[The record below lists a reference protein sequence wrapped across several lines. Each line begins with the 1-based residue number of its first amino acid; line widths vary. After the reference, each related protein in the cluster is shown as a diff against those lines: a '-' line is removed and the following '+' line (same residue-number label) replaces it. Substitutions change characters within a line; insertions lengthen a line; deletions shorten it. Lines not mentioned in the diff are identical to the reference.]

1 VNTHRRTSHH
11 RLDDSLRSQDSFFGP
26 DQRER
31 KSISVSSGTSHSPKG
46 ANLTSSFSLNW
57 YYLTNFLPRQHVAEL
72 TRGSERDR
80 WSSGRAAEE
89 MAAKVMGRALR
100 HKLQVLPQSRS
111 HSKCAPKTGR

>member
-26 DQRER
+26 DAG
-31 KSISVSSGTSHSPKG
+31 KKIDLVSSGTSHSPRG